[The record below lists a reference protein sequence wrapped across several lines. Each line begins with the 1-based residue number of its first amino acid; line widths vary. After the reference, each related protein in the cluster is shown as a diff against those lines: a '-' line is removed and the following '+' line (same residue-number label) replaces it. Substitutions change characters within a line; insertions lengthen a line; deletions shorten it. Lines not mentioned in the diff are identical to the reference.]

1 MGLNLVPFSYLVHM
15 GTPNVLP
22 RARHSAQPTQRP
34 TQWQMPGVRK
44 AEGSH
49 TGMELAGLADPCR
62 RRYLP
67 HWQLNLEVRC
77 QSKTSAQ

>member
-44 AEGSH
+44 AEAVTQEWNWQGWLIPAAEGISLTGS
-49 TGMELAGLADPCR
+49 
-62 RRYLP
+62 
-67 HWQLNLEVRC
+67 WI
-77 QSKTSAQ
+77 